1 MLVED
6 EKRVNKLEDALN
18 TFTEVCQSKLLEN
31 CDFALF
37 LKYAPRLYC
46 TSIS

>member
-1 MLVED
+1 MGSLSSFDEVMLVED
-6 EKRVNKLEDALN
+6 ERRVNKLEDALN

-37 LKYAPRLYC
+37 LK
-46 TSIS
+46 